1 MDDAT
6 ADGQSSVAASPPFE
20 RMLTLRVNGR
30 TSEHAIPPH
39 MTLAELLRDRLRL
52 MGTKI
57 ACDQAACGACT
68 VLIDGHA
75 IFACHTLAAQLDG
88 AEVQTIEG
96 LGDESALHPLQ
107 TAFITHDALQCGFCT
122 PGMIMALKA
131 AIDAGVASDRS
142 SLARSISGNIC
153 RCGAYEHILDAALSV
168 VAL

>member
-1 MDDAT
+1 MDDAP
-6 ADGQSSVAASPPFE
+6 ADGQSSVAAGPPFE

-30 TSEHAIPPH
+30 TSEHTIPSH
-39 MTLAELLRDRLRL
+39 ITLAEFLRDRLGL
-52 MGTKI
+52 MGTKV

-68 VLIDGHA
+68 VLLDGYA

-96 LGDESALHPLQ
+96 LGDGSALHPLQ
-107 TAFITHDALQCGFCT
+107 TAFIDHDALQCGFCT
-122 PGMIMALKA
+122 PGMIMALKG
-131 AIDAGVASDRS
+131 AIDAGVAPDRS

-168 VAL
+168 VAS